1 VIAGHVNMFLANLS
15 VVLPHATSG
24 AVRLLAVTGEKRAPQ
39 LPNVPTFTEAGFPAA
54 KSLLWTGLMAPTGTP
69 SDIVE
74 RIAKEVK
81 LAVKDPKIAE
91 RLVGIGVDP
100 LGTSPAEF
108 AAMIAA
114 DIPFWSEAARTA
126 GVQAQ

>member
-1 VIAGHVNMFLANLS
+1 LSDVIAGHVNMFLANLS

-24 AVRLLAVTGEKRAPQ
+24 AVRLLAETGEKRAPQ

-81 LAVKDPKIAE
+81 PPSAIRKLPSASASGRSARHQPP
-91 RLVGIGVDP
+91 GNSP
-100 LGTSPAEF
+100 L
-108 AAMIAA
+108 
-114 DIPFWSEAARTA
+114 
-126 GVQAQ
+126 